1 MKRIDSLAIDNL
13 RYLSA
18 CEISNAKSGHTG
30 ISVGASAIFYSLF
43 KGALKFNP
51 KDGGYFNRDRFTMCA
66 GHASALLYATLHMF
80 GFNYSMDDLKIFRK
94 EGSKTKGHPSVNPK
108 LGVDAT
114 GGPLGQG
121 IPMAVG
127 MAIAEKKL
135 ADRFNKENYNIID
148 HYTYCFAGDGSLM
161 EGVTHEASSLA
172 GTLKLNKL
180 IVLYDSNNITIEGD
194 TNLAFTEDVLLR
206 YKALG
211 WNTLEVKNGN
221 DYDEIVGAINLAK
234 TEKTR
239 PTIIKINTTIG
250 YKTCMAGSNK
260 AHGTPLSPEQLV
272 EYRTILGIDY
282 PDFYVQDDVKKHLME
297 VVSDKIKAVENEEKL
312 LKEYKKVYP
321 KEFEE
326 LQRWLSDYYSN
337 NLDIDQFSGSAE
349 SEATRK
355 SSEAIINYL
364 ADKIPNLLSGSADL
378 SPSVGTRIKND
389 TNFSAEN
396 IGGRN
401 LCFGVREHA
410 MGSICN
416 GIALHGGFRVICST
430 FMVFS
435 DYMRHSIRMS
445 ALMGANVIYVLSHD
459 SIAVGE
465 DGATHQPV
473 EFNAMYR
480 ATPNLNYIRPADFNE
495 TVGAYKI
502 AFGSQKTPTIICLT
516 RQKVYSLAPKTQKD
530 ITLGAYEVLPCKNPN
545 CLIIASGSEVQIS
558 VEAGELLK
566 KYGVNAKVVSMPC
579 KNLFDEASEVY
590 KNTILPSVV
599 RTRIFVEAGNDDGL
613 YKYVGL
619 DGLVVGVNT
628 FGHTGNG
635 EKLME
640 EFGFTAQ
647 NIVKSVLNL
656 IKR

>member
-1 MKRIDSLAIDNL
+1 MEKIDSLAIDNL

-18 CEISNAKSGHTG
+18 TEISNARSGHTG
-30 ISVGASAIFYSLF
+30 ISVGAGAIFYSLF

-51 KDGGYFNRDRFTMCA
+51 QNPAYFNRDRFTMCA

-80 GFNYSMDDLKIFRK
+80 GYNYSMEDLKNFRK
-94 EGSKTKGHPSVNPK
+94 AGSKTKGHPSANPN

-135 ADRFNKENYNIID
+135 ADRFNKENYNVID

-180 IVLYDSNNITIEGD
+180 IVMYDSNNITIEGKTD
-194 TNLAFTEDVLLR
+194 LAFTEDVLLR

-221 DYDEIVGAINLAK
+221 DYEEILGAILKAK
-234 TEKTR
+234 TEKHR
-239 PTIIKINTTIG
+239 PTLIKINTTIG
-250 YKTCMAGSNK
+250 YKTCMAGSEK
-260 AHGTPLSPEQLV
+260 SHGTPLTPEELV
-272 EYRTILGIDY
+272 DFRQKLGIDY
-282 PDFYVQDDVKKHLME
+282 PDFYVNDDVKKHLAE
-297 VVSDKIKAVENEEKL
+297 VVLKKQQEIEKEEQL
-312 LKEYKKVYP
+312 LEDYKKAYP
-321 KEFEE
+321 EEFEE
-326 LQRWLSDYYSN
+326 LQKWLSDFYSKDLHLE
-337 NLDIDQFSGSAE
+337 NLELSGE
-349 SEATRK
+349 GEATRK
-355 SSEAIINYL
+355 SSEKILNYV
-364 ADKIPNLLSGSADL
+364 ASKVPNFLSGSADL
-378 SPSVGTRIKND
+378 SPSIGTKIKGEG
-389 TNFSAEN
+389 NFSAEN
-396 IGGRN
+396 VAGRN

-410 MGSICN
+410 MASICN
-416 GIALHGGFRVICST
+416 GIALHGGFRVACST

-435 DYMRHSIRMS
+435 DYMRHAIRMS
-445 ALMGANVIYVLSHD
+445 ALMGVNVIYILSHD

-473 EFNAMYR
+473 EYNAMYR
-480 ATPNLNYIRPADFNE
+480 ATPNLNFVRPADFNE

-502 AFGSQKTPTIICLT
+502 ALESKTTPTIICLT
-516 RQKVYSLAPKTQKD
+516 RQKVKNLTPRTQKE
-530 ITLGAYEVLPCKNPN
+530 ISMGAYEVLPCKNPN
-545 CLIIASGSEVQIS
+545 CIILASGSEVQIS

-579 KNLFDEASEVY
+579 KNLFDDASEVY

-599 RTRIFVEAGNDDGL
+599 RTRIFVEASCDDGL

-619 DGLVVGVNT
+619 DGRVLGVNT

-647 NIVKSVLNL
+647 NIVKSVLSCIN
-656 IKR
+656 R